1 MMASVKDDK
10 MRLLADVRKL
20 TEARKKKLK
29 EQAAKKD
36 TRVRRADVPLMNRGA
51 AATWTFRGVAA
62 PPRRE

>member
-51 AATWTFRGVAA
+51 AAAA
-62 PPRRE
+62 T